1 MADRTVPEA
10 SISTRRGFR
19 TSRLNSRL
27 ERIEVR
33 RDGRAEPLIETAPAL
48 TSAQI
53 GWGGIAVETHRISG
67 GVIPRHE
74 HPEHFLQVLLDGSVK
89 YEVQAGGRHT
99 RYVGTPGTAIL
110 QPRGAVDEIRWFGPV
125 HTVAVALHPT
135 LLTQSLETTAHRDD
149 IELQQSFDLKD
160 RHIAAILNTMTL
172 DLTEGS
178 PAGRLYGE
186 SLADSLA
193 VYLVSRHS
201 AGNPLAPFAPG
212 GLPAYRLKRV
222 RDFIGENLE
231 DDLSL
236 GQLATIAGMS
246 PHYFSE
252 MFRQSTGHS
261 PYQYVL
267 LQRIERA
274 KQRLRTRDCSVL
286 TAAVEAGFANP
297 SHFARTFRRIVG
309 ISPSRFQ
316 EDATG

>member
-1 MADRTVPEA
+1 MVDRTVPEA
-10 SISTRRGFR
+10 SISEGRRFR
-19 TSRLNSRL
+19 ASRLKSRL
-27 ERIEVR
+27 ERVEVR
-33 RDGRAEPLIETAPAL
+33 REGRAEPLIDTAPTL

-53 GWGGIAVETHRISG
+53 GWAGIAVETHRIAA

-74 HPEHFLQVLLDGSVK
+74 HPEHFLQVVLEGCAK
-89 YEVQAGGRHT
+89 YEVQSGGRHN
-99 RYVGTPGTAIL
+99 RFVGTPGTAIL
-110 QPRGAVDEIRWFGPV
+110 QPRGAIDEIRWLGPV
-125 HTVAVALHPT
+125 HTAAVAIHPT
-135 LLTQSLETTAHRDD
+135 LLTQSLESTAHHND
-149 IELQQSFDLKD
+149 IELRQSFDLKD
-160 RHIAAILNTMTL
+160 RHIASILNTMTL
-172 DLTEGS
+172 DLAEGS

-186 SLADSLA
+186 SLAESLA
-193 VYLVSRHS
+193 VYLTSRHS
-201 AGNPLAPFAPG
+201 AGNPQTAFTPG
-212 GLPAYRLKRV
+212 GMPAYRLKRV
-222 RDFIGENLE
+222 MDFIGENLG

-286 TAAVEAGFANP
+286 TAGVEAGFTNA

-309 ISPSRFQ
+309 ISPSKFQ
-316 EDATG
+316 EDVSG

>member
-1 MADRTVPEA
+1 MANRVYEA
-10 SISTRRGFR
+10 PISAGREFR
-19 TSRLNSRL
+19 TLRVKSRLD
-27 ERIEVR
+27 RIEVR
-33 RDGRAEPLIETAPAL
+33 RDGRAEPLIETAPTL

-53 GWGGIAVETHRISG
+53 GWAGIAVETHRISA

-74 HPEHFLQVLLDGSVK
+74 HPEHFLQVVLEGCVK
-89 YEVQAGGRHT
+89 YEVQAGGRRT
-99 RYVGTPGTAIL
+99 RFVGTPGTVIL
-110 QPRGAVDEIRWFGPV
+110 QPRGAVDEIRWLGLV
-125 HTVAVALHPT
+125 HTVAVAIHPT

-149 IELQQSFDLKD
+149 IELRESFDLKD
-160 RHIAAILNTMTL
+160 RHIASILNTMTL
-172 DLTEGS
+172 DLAEGS

-186 SLADSLA
+186 SLADS
-193 VYLVSRHS
+193 V
-201 AGNPLAPFAPG
+201 FASG

-222 RDFIGENLE
+222 MEFIGENMG

-274 KQRLRTRDCSVL
+274 KQRLRTQDCSVT
-286 TAAVEAGFANP
+286 TAGVEAGFANP

-309 ISPSRFQ
+309 TSPSKFQ
-316 EDATG
+316 EEATS

>member
-1 MADRTVPEA
+1 
-10 SISTRRGFR
+10 
-19 TSRLNSRL
+19 
-27 ERIEVR
+27 
-33 RDGRAEPLIETAPAL
+33 LIETAPTL
-48 TSAQI
+48 TSARI
-53 GWGGIAVETHRISG
+53 GWAGIAVETHRVSA

-74 HPEHFLQVLLDGSVK
+74 HPEHFLQVVLEGCVK
-89 YEVQAGGRHT
+89 YEVEAGGRRT
-99 RYVGTPGTAIL
+99 RFVGTPGTIIL
-110 QPRGAVDEIRWFGPV
+110 QPRGAVDELRWLGPV
-125 HTVAVALHPT
+125 HTVAVAIHPT
-135 LLTQSLETTAHRDD
+135 LLTQSLETTAHLND
-149 IELQQSFDLKD
+149 IELRQSFDLKD
-160 RHIAAILNTMTL
+160 RHIASIVNNMTL
-172 DLTEGS
+172 DLVEGS

-193 VYLVSRHS
+193 VYLASRHS
-201 AGNPLAPFAPG
+201 AENPLTALTPG
-212 GLPAYRLKRV
+212 GLPAYRLRRV
-222 RDFIGENLE
+222 KDFIGENLG

-236 GQLATIAGMS
+236 GQLATVAGMS

-274 KQRLRTRDCSVL
+274 KQKLRTRDGSVL
-286 TAAVEAGFANP
+286 TAGVEAGFTNP